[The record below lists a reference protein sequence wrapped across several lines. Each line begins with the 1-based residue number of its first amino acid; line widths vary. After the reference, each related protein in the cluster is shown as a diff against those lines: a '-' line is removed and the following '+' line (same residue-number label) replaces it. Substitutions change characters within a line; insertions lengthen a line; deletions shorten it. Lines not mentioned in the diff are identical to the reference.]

1 MIFETHAHYEDA
13 RFDGDRDVLLDQI
26 HANGISTIVNVASSI
41 ETTKKSIRLAEQY
54 EYIYASIGVHPSD
67 VKDLD
72 EENFRW
78 LLQQA
83 EHPKVV
89 AFGEIGL
96 DYYWEK
102 EEKARETQRY
112 WFRRQLQAAWETG
125 LAAIIH
131 SRDAAQD
138 TLTILKEAGE
148 RQIPGVI
155 HCFSYSAQMA
165 QEYVRMGYY
174 IGIGGVVTF
183 QNAKKLREVAAS
195 TPIERI
201 VLETDCPY
209 MAPEPFRGKR
219 NSSEY
224 LPYIAAKIAEIKGIA
239 KQEVIEVTR
248 RNASRLY
255 HMQE

>member
-13 RFDGDRDVLLDQI
+13 RFDGDRDVLLEQI
-26 HANGISTIVNVASSI
+26 HENGISTIVNVASSI

-148 RQIPGVI
+148 REIPGVI

-224 LPYIAAKIAEIKGIA
+224 LPYIAAKIAEIKGI
-239 KQEVIEVTR
+239 T
-248 RNASRLY
+248 
-255 HMQE
+255 